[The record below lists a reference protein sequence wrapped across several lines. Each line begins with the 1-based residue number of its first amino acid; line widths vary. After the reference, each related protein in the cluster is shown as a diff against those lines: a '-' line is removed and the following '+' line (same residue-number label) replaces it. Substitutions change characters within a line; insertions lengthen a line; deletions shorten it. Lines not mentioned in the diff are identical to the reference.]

1 MLLVVGKDAVAFQ
14 ASEGALQPLRRQLL
28 DHILAI
34 AANGQLLDAG
44 EDQRQRL
51 AEVERLE
58 LELGVGGEVEGG
70 NVQPADG
77 GEGRQ
82 RRAALLRRRHVNV
95 NGGDAQLFEVHQAVQ
110 VIGAQFGVEFDLQKG
125 EKFSDFSS
133 KKDSSLRTMVRLEK
147 RMLRY
152 WRPPKWALRKGR

>member
-51 AEVERLE
+51 AEAERLE
-58 LELGVGGEVEGG
+58 LELGVGGEVERG

-110 VIGAQFGVEFDLQKG
+110 VIGAQFGVEFDLQK
-125 EKFSDFSS
+125 
-133 KKDSSLRTMVRLEK
+133 R
-147 RMLRY
+147 
-152 WRPPKWALRKGR
+152 RKV